1 MKYISCLQ
9 TNSLTLSVYVQPKA
23 SKNRIAG
30 LHRNS
35 VKICVTA
42 PPTENKANEAV
53 IKFIAGLFRV
63 PKSAVSIKSGRQSR
77 NKKILI
83 SNLNLDK
90 ARDILAEALSAS

>member
-1 MKYISCLQ
+1 MKYISSRQSNNLAL
-9 TNSLTLSVYVQPKA
+9 NVYVQPKA

-30 LHRNS
+30 LHGNS

-53 IKFIAGLFRV
+53 IIFIADLFRV
-63 PKSAVSIKSGRQSR
+63 SKSAVSIKSGRQSR
-77 NKKILI
+77 NKIILI

-90 ARDILAEALSAS
+90 AREILAGALSAS